1 MDTLAKWISVST
13 ILLYG
18 ASAKPLDCTALFKDS
33 QALIKGLKPYA
44 SEVYVHPANVTF
56 VPVGDIAYPQPVP
69 DLPEFCRFGA
79 EYNTS
84 TTSKFRFEVWLP
96 DSKLWNVGVQ
106 IGNGGDMAIPMTKY
120 GFAVASTNTES
131 SQKLFAKANTGV
143 PGLQATG
150 RLPFLIPNHSTVFAK
165 TVAKSYYGKSSKYN
179 YWIGCSSGGKQGVK
193 SAQMYPEDFDGV
205 VAGARKYEYP
215 SCFALSELWT
225 IAAQWWPHLNG
236 FTVHVNLLNAN
247 ATTPGAVIPPS
258 FFATL
263 NKEIV
268 DQCDKLDGVADG
280 IITNPRL
287 CKPDLS
293 RVACGSANLSSY
305 INQTNCL
312 SQSQLVTLKAIY
324 TNWTSS
330 DGEFLFPTF
339 EPGSEFGWP
348 GTITGIP
355 YGPARK
361 IAFYTIGDVTDP
373 GQTTAIDPNLRP
385 FFGRGGKLMQY
396 HGFADPLIP
405 SGSSLWYYEHVRS
418 FFKNEDLSNRYR
430 LFMLPGVG
438 HCSGGPGADSFG
450 GPGQRSKSQ
459 GGSGQSLSF
468 TPQYDMI
475 LATMDWVEKGVAP
488 KSLVAVKYNNGNSAQ
503 GAAFTRLLC
512 PYPQEAIYQGGDAKA
527 ASNSW
532 SQKTVWISDGKW
544 DGLFISVVVMKYY
557 LPSNL
562 GKVKLRSCSH
572 DATDISKAQLICHY
586 YTPEIS
592 LVLPGVKPSD
602 LYSRRPL
609 HAR

>member
-44 SEVYVHPANVTF
+44 SEVHPANVTF

-96 DSKLWNVGVQ
+96 DSKLWNGRFAFVSYVFSVNYTLADYEWEYRLDAGGV
-106 IGNGGDMAIPMTKY
+106 NYADMAIPMTKY
-120 GFAVASTNTES
+120 GFAVASTNTGHNGTSGDGTFAISNPES
-131 SQKLFAKANTGV
+131 QIDFGHRAVHL
-143 PGLQATG
+143 
-150 RLPFLIPNHSTVFAK
+150 STVFAK

-179 YWIGCSSGGKQGVK
+179 YWIGCSSGGKQGKVFD
-193 SAQMYPEDFDGV
+193 QLDNPYFDGV
-205 VAGARKYEYP
+205 VAGAP
-215 SCFALSELWT
+215 
-225 IAAQWWPHLNG
+225 AQWWPHLNG

-247 ATTPGAVIPPS
+247 ATTPGAVIPPP

-263 NKEIV
+263 NKVIL

-355 YGPARK
+355 YGPAPDFFSYQVLNKTSVQTLQINQTELERLTK
-361 IAFYTIGDVTDP
+361 IGDVTDP

-488 KSLVAVKYNNGNSAQ
+488 KSLVAE
-503 GAAFTRLLC
+503 T
-512 PYPQEAIYQGGDAKA
+512 IYQGGDAKA
-527 ASNSW
+527 ASSY
-532 SQKTVWISDGKW
+532 SC
-544 DGLFISVVVMKYY
+544 GL
-557 LPSNL
+557 P
-562 GKVKLRSCSH
+562 
-572 DATDISKAQLICHY
+572 
-586 YTPEIS
+586 
-592 LVLPGVKPSD
+592 
-602 LYSRRPL
+602 
-609 HAR
+609 